1 MQLISALQQGMAC
14 PRARTSPRNIG
25 PGAYPYNATFL
36 ALGLSALTM
45 REIRLVIT
53 PLDPGHAGQALCN
66 RICMQGQHDFE

>member
-1 MQLISALQQGMAC
+1 MQKVRCA
-14 PRARTSPRNIG
+14 
-25 PGAYPYNATFL
+25 ATRLGDIIPTTPLSL
-36 ALGLSALTM
+36 AFRFSALTM